1 MIFGHFS
8 QYPSVLMNPSC
19 GPFDDVADYCK
30 IPVGK
35 KKVILNDEEARQQ
48 CTPTCEHK
56 CDPTCA
62 PELPEKCLHKIDQS
76 SSNCNLC
83 LPMCPKLLKATRFC
97 RRQDDHD
104 CNDSCQKSCSRHF
117 SPLDY
122 NNAPCIVNCV
132 VLPPQNIRYEKT
144 SGPLFFSKRQF
155 ELL

>member
-1 MIFGHFS
+1 MKINSWFIKIFYKKIALLIIVAPLPPFQFSSARTRLVGRGHGN
-8 QYPSVLMNPSC
+8 Y
-19 GPFDDVADYCK
+19 
-30 IPVGK
+30 IWK

-132 VLPPQNIRYEKT
+132 VLPPQNIK
-144 SGPLFFSKRQF
+144 
-155 ELL
+155 